1 MYQLRKEPEKWSDIF
16 LQQKSR
22 KKCTEVSAIMEEAL
36 PFERL
41 KEIEASNG
49 GVGEY
54 PWDVHKKLADAGYYA
69 MNLPKEYGGK
79 GIGWVTRA
87 LVFEAISY
95 TDAGFA
101 FSFRGLGD
109 KFDTVQNSHLPEE
122 EKQAWAAKFR
132 TGEAG
137 GAFALTEPN
146 AGSDAKAIEATAV
159 KDGNEWVIN
168 GTKCMIN
175 NAGTADYFGVFAWTD
190 KSVGAGHGITCFL
203 VEKDRPGVVIPP
215 ADNKLGMK
223 LENCGSIEF
232 HDVRVPEDH
241 IVGELG
247 RGFATAM
254 DKLEAVRP
262 FNIAFALGAAQRS
275 VDECVKYANDRMAF
289 GKTII
294 NHEGVG
300 FQLAEMQL
308 KLDAARCML
317 YETMEAADRGIK
329 LGYLASGA
337 KWYGIELCVQVANDA
352 LDIMGGRGIMHDY
365 PLEKIMRDLRGLPA
379 MGGTPLIQKRTIART
394 MIKRDK

>member
-1 MYQLRKEPEKWSDIF
+1 MVRYLFATEEQKKMYE
-16 LQQKSR
+16 
-22 KKCTEVSAIMEEAL
+22 EVSAIMKEAL

>member
-1 MYQLRKEPEKWSDIF
+1 MVRYLFATEEQKKMYE
-16 LQQKSR
+16 
-22 KKCTEVSAIMEEAL
+22 EVSAIMEEAL

-132 TGEAG
+132 TGEVG

>member
-1 MYQLRKEPEKWSDIF
+1 MVRYLFATEEQKKMYE
-16 LQQKSR
+16 
-22 KKCTEVSAIMEEAL
+22 EVSAIMEEAL

-146 AGSDAKAIEATAV
+146 AGSDAKAIEATA
-159 KDGNEWVIN
+159 
-168 GTKCMIN
+168 
-175 NAGTADYFGVFAWTD
+175 
-190 KSVGAGHGITCFL
+190 
-203 VEKDRPGVVIPP
+203 
-215 ADNKLGMK
+215 
-223 LENCGSIEF
+223 
-232 HDVRVPEDH
+232 
-241 IVGELG
+241 
-247 RGFATAM
+247 
-254 DKLEAVRP
+254 
-262 FNIAFALGAAQRS
+262 Q
-275 VDECVKYANDRMAF
+275 
-289 GKTII
+289 
-294 NHEGVG
+294 
-300 FQLAEMQL
+300 
-308 KLDAARCML
+308 
-317 YETMEAADRGIK
+317 
-329 LGYLASGA
+329 
-337 KWYGIELCVQVANDA
+337 
-352 LDIMGGRGIMHDY
+352 
-365 PLEKIMRDLRGLPA
+365 
-379 MGGTPLIQKRTIART
+379 
-394 MIKRDK
+394 

>member
-1 MYQLRKEPEKWSDIF
+1 MVRYLFATEEQKKMYE
-16 LQQKSR
+16 
-22 KKCTEVSAIMEEAL
+22 EVSAIMEEAL

>member
-1 MYQLRKEPEKWSDIF
+1 MVRYLFATEEQKKMYE
-16 LQQKSR
+16 
-22 KKCTEVSAIMEEAL
+22 EVSAIMEEAL

-132 TGEAG
+132 TSEAG

>member
-1 MYQLRKEPEKWSDIF
+1 MVRYLFATEEQKKMYE
-16 LQQKSR
+16 
-22 KKCTEVSAIMEEAL
+22 EVSAIMEEAL
-36 PFERL
+36 PFEKL

-300 FQLAEMQL
+300 FQHAEMQL

>member
-1 MYQLRKEPEKWSDIF
+1 MVRYLFATEE
-16 LQQKSR
+16 QKAMFE
-22 KKCTEVSAIMEEAL
+22 EVHQIMEESL
-36 PFERL
+36 PPERL
-41 KEIEASNG
+41 RELEAANG

-69 MNLPKEYGGK
+69 MNLPVEYGGK

-109 KFDTVQNSHLPEE
+109 KFDTIQNSHLPEE

-137 GAFALTEPN
+137 GAFALTEPE
-146 AGSDAKAIEATAV
+146 AGSDAKNIKAEAY
-159 KDGNEWVIN
+159 KDGDEWVIN
-168 GTKCMIN
+168 GEKCMIN

-190 KSVGAGHGITCFL
+190 KSVGAGHGVSCFL
-203 VEKDRPGVVIPP
+203 VEKDRPGVTILPP
-215 ADNKLGMK
+215 DNKLGMK
-223 LENCGSIEF
+223 LENCGGLKFEN
-232 HDVRVPEDH
+232 VRVSEDH

-262 FNIAFALGAAQRS
+262 FNIAFALGAAQRA
-275 VDECVKYANDRMAF
+275 VDECVKFANERVAF

-300 FQLAEMQL
+300 FQLAELQM

-317 YETMEAADRGIK
+317 YETMRAADEGIK

-337 KWYGIELCVQVANDA
+337 KWYGIELCVQVAFDA

-365 PLEKIMRDLRGLPA
+365 PLEKIMRDVRGLPA

-394 MIKRDK
+394 MIKRD

>member
-1 MYQLRKEPEKWSDIF
+1 MVRYLFATEEQKKMYE
-16 LQQKSR
+16 
-22 KKCTEVSAIMEEAL
+22 EVSAIMEESL

-159 KDGNEWVIN
+159 KDGNDWVIN

-203 VEKDRPGVVIPP
+203 VEKDRPGIVIPP

-275 VDECVKYANDRMAF
+275 VDECVKYANERMAF

>member
-1 MYQLRKEPEKWSDIF
+1 MVRYLFATEEQKKMYE
-16 LQQKSR
+16 
-22 KKCTEVSAIMEEAL
+22 EVSAIMEEAL
-36 PFERL
+36 PFEKL

>member
-1 MYQLRKEPEKWSDIF
+1 MKSEARYLFATEEQKKMYA
-16 LQQKSR
+16 
-22 KKCTEVSAIMEEAL
+22 EVNEIMEAAL
-36 PFERL
+36 PVERL
-41 KEIEASNG
+41 QELEAANG
-49 GVGEY
+49 GIGEY
-54 PWDVHKKLADAGYYA
+54 PWDVHKKLAEAGYYA

-109 KFDTVQNSHLPEE
+109 KFDTVQNSHIPEE
-122 EKQAWAAKFR
+122 EKQAWAEKFR
-132 TGEAG
+132 KGEAG
-137 GAFALTEPN
+137 GAFALTEPE
-146 AGSDAKAIEATAV
+146 AGSDAKNIQAYAV
-159 KDGNEWVIN
+159 KDGNEWVLN

-190 KSVGAGHGITCFL
+190 KTVGAGHGVTCFM
-203 VEKDRPGVVIPP
+203 VEKDREGVVIPP
-215 ADNKLGMK
+215 ADKKMGMK
-223 LENCGSIEF
+223 LENVGSIEF

-262 FNIAFALGAAQRS
+262 FNIAFALGAAQRT
-275 VDECVKYANDRMAF
+275 VDECVKYANERVAF

-300 FQLAEMQL
+300 FQLAEMQM

-317 YETMEAADRGIK
+317 YECMAAADQGIK

-337 KWYGIELCVQVANDA
+337 KWYGIELCVQVSNDA
-352 LDIMGGRGIMHDY
+352 LDIMGGRGIMQSFETY
-365 PLEKIMRDLRGLPA
+365 PIEKILRDLRGLPA
-379 MGGTPLIQKRTIART
+379 MGGTPLIQKRTIAKT
-394 MIKRDK
+394 MIQK

>member
-1 MYQLRKEPEKWSDIF
+1 MVRYLFATEEQKKMYE
-16 LQQKSR
+16 
-22 KKCTEVSAIMEEAL
+22 EVSAIMEEAL
-36 PFERL
+36 PFEKL

-203 VEKDRPGVVIPP
+203 VEKDRLGVVIPP

>member
-1 MYQLRKEPEKWSDIF
+1 MVRYLFATEEQKKMYE
-16 LQQKSR
+16 
-22 KKCTEVSAIMEEAL
+22 EVSTIMEEAL

-289 GKTII
+289 GKTNI

>member
-1 MYQLRKEPEKWSDIF
+1 MVRYLFATEEQKKMYE
-16 LQQKSR
+16 
-22 KKCTEVSAIMEEAL
+22 EVSAIMEEAL

-203 VEKDRPGVVIPP
+203 VEKDRPGVVIHP

>member
-1 MYQLRKEPEKWSDIF
+1 MVRYLFATEEQKKMYE
-16 LQQKSR
+16 
-22 KKCTEVSAIMEEAL
+22 EVSAIMEEAL

-317 YETMEAADRGIK
+317 YETMEAADGGIK

>member
-1 MYQLRKEPEKWSDIF
+1 MVRYLFATEEQKKMYE
-16 LQQKSR
+16 
-22 KKCTEVSAIMEEAL
+22 EVSAIMEEAL

-41 KEIEASNG
+41 KEIEAFNG

>member
-1 MYQLRKEPEKWSDIF
+1 MVRYLFATDEQKKMYE
-16 LQQKSR
+16 
-22 KKCTEVSAIMEEAL
+22 EVSAIMEEAL

-95 TDAGFA
+95 TDSGFA

-132 TGEAG
+132 EGKAG

-146 AGSDAKAIEATAV
+146 AGSDAKAIETTAV
-159 KDGNEWVIN
+159 KDGDEWVIN

-232 HDVRVPEDH
+232 HDVRVPDNH

-275 VDECVKYANDRMAF
+275 VDECVKYANERVAF
-289 GKTII
+289 GKKII
-294 NHEGVG
+294 EHEGVG
-300 FQLAEMQL
+300 FQLAEMQM

-317 YETMEAADRGIK
+317 YETMAAADQGIK

-379 MGGTPLIQKRTIART
+379 MGGTPLIQKRTIAKT

>member
-1 MYQLRKEPEKWSDIF
+1 MVRYLFATEEQKKMYE
-16 LQQKSR
+16 
-22 KKCTEVSAIMEEAL
+22 EVHAIMQEAL

-41 KEIEASNG
+41 REIEAANDG
-49 GVGEY
+49 AGEY
-54 PWDVHKKLADAGYYA
+54 PWDVHKKLTDAGYYA

-79 GIGWVTRA
+79 GLGWVTRA

-95 TDAGFA
+95 TDSGFA

-109 KFDTVQNSHLPEE
+109 KFDTIQNSQLPEA
-122 EKQAWAAKFR
+122 EKQKWAEKFR
-132 TGEAG
+132 KGEAG

-146 AGSDAKAIEATAV
+146 AGSDAKQIQAEAYM
-159 KDGNEWVIN
+159 DGDEWVIN
-168 GTKCMIN
+168 GEKCMIN

-190 KSVGAGHGITCFL
+190 RSVGAGHGVSCFL
-203 VEKDRPGVVIPP
+203 VEADLPGVTILPP
-215 ADNKLGMK
+215 DKKLGMR
-223 LENCGSIEF
+223 LENCGGIKF
-232 HDVRVPEDH
+232 KNVRVPKDH

-262 FNIAFALGAAQRS
+262 FNIAFALGAAQHA
-275 VDECVKYANDRMAF
+275 VDEAVDYANEREAF
-289 GKTII
+289 GKKII
-294 NHEGVG
+294 RHDGVG
-300 FQLAEMQL
+300 FQLAELQM

-317 YETMEAADRGIK
+317 YDCMQAADQGIK

-337 KWYGIELCVQVANDA
+337 KWYGIELCCQVTYDV
-352 LDIMGGRGIMHDY
+352 LDILGGRGIMCDY

-394 MIKRDK
+394 MIKSVK

>member
-1 MYQLRKEPEKWSDIF
+1 MVRYLFATEEQKKMYE
-16 LQQKSR
+16 
-22 KKCTEVSAIMEEAL
+22 EVHQIMEEAL

-41 KEIEASNG
+41 KEIEAMNG

-95 TDAGFA
+95 TDSGFA

-122 EKQAWAAKFR
+122 EKQKWAAKFR

-146 AGSDAKAIEATAV
+146 AGSDAKAIETEAY
-159 KDGNEWVIN
+159 KDGDEWVIN
-168 GTKCMIN
+168 GEKCMIN

-190 KSVGAGHGITCFL
+190 KSVGAGHGVSCFL
-203 VEKDRPGVVIPP
+203 VEKDRPGVTILPP
-215 ADNKLGMK
+215 DNKLGMK
-223 LENCGSIEF
+223 LENCGGIKFEN
-232 HDVRVPEDH
+232 VRVPEDH

-247 RGFATAM
+247 KGFATAM
-254 DKLEAVRP
+254 SKLEAVRP
-262 FNIAFALGAAQRS
+262 FNIAFALGAAQRA
-275 VDECVKYANDRMAF
+275 VDECVKYANERQQF
-289 GKTII
+289 GKPII
-294 NHEGVG
+294 KHDGVG

-308 KLDAARCML
+308 KLDAARALL
-317 YETMEAADRGIK
+317 YETMAAADQEIK

-337 KWYGIELCVQVANDA
+337 KWYGIELCVQVAYDA
-352 LDIMGGRGIMHDY
+352 IDIMGGRGIMHDY
-365 PLEKIMRDLRGLPA
+365 PVEKIMRDLRGLPA
-379 MGGTPLIQKRTIART
+379 MGGTPNIQKRTIART
-394 MIKRDK
+394 FVNKDK